1 MVDDQ
6 ELAWSLYQEALSSD
20 YRDIQGGTTA
30 EGIHAGVMAA
40 TLFIPLTTFAGI
52 DIREEQLQITP
63 NLPKAW
69 DSLSFQLEVR
79 GTHFAMNVTHETL
92 TITADQPVTILVNGQ
107 QVSLEAN
114 KEAMIT
120 Y

>member
-1 MVDDQ
+1 
-6 ELAWSLYQEALSSD
+6 
-20 YRDIQGGTTA
+20 
-30 EGIHAGVMAA
+30 MAA

-69 DSLSFQLEVR
+69 DSLAFQLEVR
-79 GTHFAMNVTHETL
+79 GTRFAMNVTHETF

-107 QVSLEAN
+107 QVSLEAK
-114 KEAMIT
+114 KEATIT